1 MSDYSSP
8 TCGELT
14 AMTVLL
20 ILVVV
25 FHDFLIGMAFLCLGL
40 LIRFIG
46 VFV

>member
-1 MSDYSSP
+1 MANYGGP

-14 AMTVLL
+14 AAAVLFVLL
-20 ILVVV
+20 FV
-25 FHDFLIGMAFLCLGL
+25 FHDFLIAMAFLCLGL

>member
-1 MSDYSSP
+1 MSNYGGP

-14 AMTVLL
+14 ASAVLL
-20 ILVVV
+20 ILLVV
-25 FHDFLIGMAFLCLGL
+25 FHDFLIAMAFLCLGL